1 MMRFL
6 RQMAMMIG
14 VMALF
19 LADAAC
25 GQTLTL
31 SEALP
36 LRAGP
41 GMQYRLLKTAPAGA
55 VLLPEPGGSKW
66 TRIDYDGH
74 SYYTD
79 TQQLNA
85 ASGVAASAETLPTD
99 PTCDYS
105 YPYSG
110 SNVFFDRPL
119 ATLRHSDPL
128 GALFGYHRRNPC

>member
-19 LADAAC
+19 LTDAVCA
-25 GQTLTL
+25 QTLTL

-74 SYYTD
+74 SYYAD

-85 ASGVAASAETLPTD
+85 ASGSAASAETLPTD

>member
-1 MMRFL
+1 MMRML
-6 RQMAMMIG
+6 RRIAVLVG
-14 VMALF
+14 VIALF
-19 LADAAC
+19 LTGAASA
-25 GQTLTL
+25 QTLTL

-41 GMQYRLLKTAPAGA
+41 GTNYRLLRTAPAGA
-55 VLLPEPGGSKW
+55 VLMPEPGGSAW

-74 SYYTD
+74 SYYAE

-85 ASGVAASAETLPTD
+85 ASGVVAPAETLPTD
-99 PTCDYS
+99 PTCDYR

-128 GALFGYHRRNPC
+128 GALFGYHSRNPC